1 MKIKCNSML
10 YRYLSTKVRLFGIT
24 WDIATINALDTKV
37 SIWTLMF
44 MTLIQTCA
52 MISIP
57 VLYIAVGVCMLIPLC
72 VSVGISAGFVLLPNS
87 IEWFVIAG
95 VITPCV
101 FTFIFT
107 HAAADEIQKS
117 YLRYLFRG
125 IAKLWSFGWASKHGY
140 KVLIPFAT
148 IVSLVIRVCAT
159 IANPIEI
166 EIEEE
171 EEKDD

>member
-10 YRYLSTKVRLFGIT
+10 YRYLSTKVKLFGIT

-44 MTLIQTCA
+44 MTLIQTCS
-52 MISIP
+52 MIAIP
-57 VLYIAVGVCMLIPLC
+57 VLYIAVGVCMLTPLC
-72 VSVGISAGFVLLPNS
+72 VVVGLSAGFVLLPNS
-87 IEWFVIAG
+87 VVLFIVTG
-95 VITPCV
+95 VIIPCL

-107 HAAADEIQKS
+107 NASADEIQKS

-140 KVLIPFAT
+140 KVLIPFVA
-148 IVSLVIRVCAT
+148 VGALVILVCAT

>member
-10 YRYLSTKVRLFGIT
+10 YRYLSTKVKLFGIT

-87 IEWFVIAG
+87 VVLFIVAG
-95 VITPCV
+95 VIIPCL

-117 YLRYLFRG
+117 YLRYLFRW
-125 IAKLWSFGWASKHGY
+125 ITKLWWAS
-140 KVLIPFAT
+140 KVLIPFVA
-148 IVSLVIRVCAT
+148 VGALVIRVFAT

>member
-1 MKIKCNSML
+1 ML

-52 MISIP
+52 MIAIP
-57 VLYIAVGVCMLIPLC
+57 VLYIAVGVCMLTPLC
-72 VSVGISAGFVLLPNS
+72 VVVGLSAGFVLLPNS
-87 IEWFVIAG
+87 VGLFIVTG
-95 VITPCV
+95 VIIPCL

-107 HAAADEIQKS
+107 NAAADEIQKS
-117 YLRYLFRG
+117 YLRYLFRW
-125 IAKLWSFGWASKHGY
+125 ITKLWWAS
-140 KVLIPFAT
+140 KVLIPFVALFM
-148 IVSLVIRVCAT
+148 LVIRVCTT

-171 EEKDD
+171 KDD